1 MTMNRRACEITGFAL
16 LIVGTVGLLATEL
29 TGNWN
34 GNGGAYLVETFAV
47 LNLAGLIMLTVIH
60 LVKRRRT

>member
-1 MTMNRRACEITGFAL
+1 MGQKFWEIAGFAL
-16 LIVGTVGLLATEL
+16 LIVGTIGLLATEL

-47 LNLAGLIMLTVIH
+47 LNLAGLIALTVIH
-60 LVKRRRT
+60 WLRRRRA

>member
-1 MTMNRRACEITGFAL
+1 MNHNSWEIAGFAL
-16 LIVGTVGLLATEL
+16 LIIGTIGLLTTEL

-47 LNLAGLIMLTVIH
+47 LNLAGLIALTVIH
-60 LVKRRRT
+60 WLRRRRA